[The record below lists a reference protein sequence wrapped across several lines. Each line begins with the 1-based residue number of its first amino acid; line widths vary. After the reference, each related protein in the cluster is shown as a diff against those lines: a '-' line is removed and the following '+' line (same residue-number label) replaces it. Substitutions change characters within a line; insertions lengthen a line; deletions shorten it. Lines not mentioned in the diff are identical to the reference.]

1 MAMNKYILE
10 FIQKH
15 GPDKAAKVSGYSRS
29 TLYSWARGVR
39 NPDPLKLKEISKRLG
54 IPRSKLRPD
63 LDLYE
68 D

>member
-1 MAMNKYILE
+1 MNKHILD

-29 TLYSWARGVR
+29 TLYSWARGAR
-39 NPDPLKLKEISKRLG
+39 KPDPNLLKDISKRLG
-54 IPRSKLRPD
+54 IPRQKLRPD
-63 LDLYE
+63 LYE

>member
-1 MAMNKYILE
+1 MNKHILE

-39 NPDPLKLKEISKRLG
+39 KPSPMNLKEISRRLG
-54 IPRSKLRPD
+54 ITRGKLRPD
-63 LDLYE
+63 LYE